1 METAHETHRR
11 HAGELRFG
19 LRSVLL
25 LIATLMFIL
34 AVFFNEN
41 AFDVAMIGLACL
53 SGAML
58 IGELGVDRK
67 ITLD

>member
-1 METAHETHRR
+1 METAQQTTHRR
-11 HAGELRFG
+11 VGELRFG

-34 AVFFNEN
+34 AVFFDDN

-53 SGAML
+53 SGALL
-58 IGELGVDRK
+58 IGEFGVDSRS
-67 ITLD
+67 

>member
-1 METAHETHRR
+1 
-11 HAGELRFG
+11 
-19 LRSVLL
+19 VLL